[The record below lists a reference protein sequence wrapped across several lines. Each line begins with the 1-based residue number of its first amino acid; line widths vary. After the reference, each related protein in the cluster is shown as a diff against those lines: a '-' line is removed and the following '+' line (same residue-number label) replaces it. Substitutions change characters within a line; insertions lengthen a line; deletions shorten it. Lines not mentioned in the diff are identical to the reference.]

1 MLRAIDA
8 AHGSSKRR
16 SRSRPSSTRDASPL
30 LPALAPPK
38 PPAEAVASP
47 LGLKRHF
54 AGLGERTTFPALS
67 PLLVQIE
74 DLLSAA
80 ECRDLIAVGA
90 RALSRGAAGVHAADP
105 AWQTWRTCAGAWL
118 TDEALAAATRRD
130 ADLGARAAATA
141 HRVEQLVAQLTRR
154 PASHQEPLHIVRYRP
169 GEEYRPHLD
178 VIPEQ
183 SRMPCGPR
191 IFTVLIYGNDVDAGG
206 ETVFPSLDLAIRARA
221 GRGLVFNPDDDR
233 NLHAGAPVV
242 RGEKYV
248 FITWVHEH
256 EFPG

>member
-105 AWQTWRTCAGAWL
+105 AWQKWRTCAGAWL
-118 TDEALAAATRRD
+118 TD
-130 ADLGARAAATA
+130 
-141 HRVEQLVAQLTRR
+141 
-154 PASHQEPLHIVRYRP
+154 
-169 GEEYRPHLD
+169 
-178 VIPEQ
+178 
-183 SRMPCGPR
+183 
-191 IFTVLIYGNDVDAGG
+191 
-206 ETVFPSLDLAIRARA
+206 
-221 GRGLVFNPDDDR
+221 
-233 NLHAGAPVV
+233 
-242 RGEKYV
+242 
-248 FITWVHEH
+248 
-256 EFPG
+256 